1 MFLKYS
7 IVFLYTI
14 FCLHGVLGSE
24 DEERLVRDLFRGYNK
39 LIRPVQNMTQ
49 TVDVRFGLAFV
60 QLINVNEKNQ
70 IMKSNVW
77 LRLVW
82 NDYQLQWDESE
93 YGGIGVLRLPPDK
106 VWKPDI
112 VLFNNAD
119 GNYEVRYKS
128 NVLIYPNGE
137 VLWVPPAIYQSSCT
151 IDVRYF
157 PFDQQMCVM
166 KFGSWTFNGDQVSL
180 ALYNNKNFVDLS
192 DYWKSGTWD
201 IIEVPAYLN
210 VYKNTGQPTE
220 TDITFNI
227 IIRRKTLFYT
237 VNLILPTVLISF
249 LCVLVFYLPAEAGE
263 KVTLGISILLSL
275 VVFLLLVSKIL
286 PPTSL
291 VLPLI
296 AKYLLFTFIMNT
308 VSILVTV
315 VIINWNFRGPRTHR
329 MPTWIRTVFLHYLP
343 AMLLMKRP
351 RKTRLRW
358 MMEMPGMSMPNPQPN
373 PYGGSPTEL
382 PKHISAIGSK
392 PSKMEVMELSDLH
405 HPNCKIN
412 RKLNSGELGGLN
424 ERRES
429 ESSDSIILSPEASKA
444 TEAVEFIAEHLKN
457 EDSYIQ
463 TREDWKYVAM
473 VIDRLQLY
481 IFFIVTTAGT
491 VGILMDAPHIFEYV
505 DQDKI
510 IEIYRGK

>member
-1 MFLKYS
+1 MY
-7 IVFLYTI
+7 
-14 FCLHGVLGSE
+14 FCLRLVRLFLISAILCVGLCSE

-39 LIRPVQNMTQ
+39 LIRPVQNMTEK
-49 TVDVRFGLAFV
+49 VHVRFGLAFV
-60 QLINVNEKNQ
+60 QLINVASISCFNEKNQ

-77 LRLVW
+77 LRFVW
-82 NDYQLQWDESE
+82 MDYQLQWDEAD

-151 IDVRYF
+151 IDVTYF
-157 PFDQQMCVM
+157 PFDQQTCIM

-180 ALYNNKNFVDLS
+180 ALYNDKNFEERHVGHHKRS
-192 DYWKSGTWD
+192 S
-201 IIEVPAYLN
+201 VPQYLP
-210 VYKNTGQPTE
+210 G
-220 TDITFNI
+220 
-227 IIRRKTLFYT
+227 KTLFYT

-315 VIINWNFRGPRTHR
+315 IIINWNFRGPRTHR
-329 MPTWIRTVFLHYLP
+329 MPQLIRKIFLKYLP
-343 AMLLMKRP
+343 AILFMRRP
-351 RKTRLRW
+351 KKTRLRW
-358 MMEMPGMSMPNPQPN
+358 MMEIPNVTLPAST
-373 PYGGSPTEL
+373 YSGSPTEV
-382 PKHISAIGSK
+382 PKHLPASLAK
-392 PSKMEVMELSDLH
+392 SKMEVMELSDLH

-412 RKLNSGELGGLN
+412 RKVHHTTSSSSGAGAGEGMGD
-424 ERRES
+424 RRGS
-429 ESSDSIILSPEASKA
+429 ESSDSVLLSPEASKA
-444 TEAVEFIAEHLKN
+444 TEAVEFIAEHLRN
-457 EDSYIQ
+457 EDLYIQ

-481 IFFIVTTAGT
+481 IFFLVTTAGT

-505 DQDKI
+505 DQDRI